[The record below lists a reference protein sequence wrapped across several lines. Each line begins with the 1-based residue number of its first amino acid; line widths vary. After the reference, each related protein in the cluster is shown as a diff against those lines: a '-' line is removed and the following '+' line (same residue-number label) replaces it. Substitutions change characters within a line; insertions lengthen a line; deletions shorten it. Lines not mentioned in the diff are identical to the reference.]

1 LELKPRITC
10 RSCGSQSL
18 VPVLSL
24 GEQFVSTFIDEPA
37 DGARVPKAPLE
48 LVLCDPSSG
57 GCSLLQLRH
66 TVPADLMFKQY
77 WYRSG
82 INRSMTLALQDIA
95 ASAEHLIPLSEGD
108 IVVDIGCNDGTLLR
122 SYKTTGLKLIGFEPA
137 TNLVPLAEMG
147 TTKVINDYFK
157 VGSYR
162 KHFPATKAKVI
173 TSIAMFYDL
182 EEPNSFVR
190 DVAACLD
197 EDGVWIIQMS
207 YLSSMLA
214 QNAFDNLCHE
224 HLEYY
229 SMMSLGHL
237 LDRHELEIFDVE
249 LNDVN
254 GGSFRV
260 YVRHRGS
267 RSIDNPPRSEER
279 LAKVKK
285 LEADMRLD
293 GTRVYAEFGTRVRVL
308 CDKLHSFVKG
318 EREKGKRIYVY
329 GASTKGNTLLQFCGL
344 DYTLIGAAAERNP
357 DKYGKRTVGT
367 LIPIISEEKAR
378 ADKPDYFLVLPWH
391 FVEEFKE
398 REKAY
403 LNAGGKFIVPL
414 PDFRILESSA

>member
-1 LELKPRITC
+1 
-10 RSCGSQSL
+10 
-18 VPVLSL
+18 
-24 GEQFVSTFIDEPA
+24 
-37 DGARVPKAPLE
+37 
-48 LVLCDPSSG
+48 
-57 GCSLLQLRH
+57 
-66 TVPADLMFKQY
+66 MFKQY

-82 INRSMTLALQDIA
+82 MNRSMTLALQDIA
-95 ASAEHLIPLSEGD
+95 ASAEHVIPLSEGE

-122 SYKTTGLKLIGFEPA
+122 SYRTPGLKLIGFEPA
-137 TNLVPLAEMG
+137 TNLVPFAEMG
-147 TTKVINDYFK
+147 TTKVINDYFDM
-157 VGSYR
+157 GSYS
-162 KHFPATKAKVI
+162 KHFAGEKAKVI

-182 EEPNSFVR
+182 EEPNSFIR

-197 EDGVWIIQMS
+197 EGGVWIIQMS
-207 YLSSMLA
+207 YLSSMLT
-214 QNAFDNLCHE
+214 QNAFDNICHE

-229 SMMSLGHL
+229 SMMSLRNL
-237 LDRHELEIFDVE
+237 LDRHDLEIFDVE

-267 RSIDNPPRSEER
+267 RSIGNPPSSEER

-293 GTRVYAEFGTRVRVL
+293 GTQVYAEFGTRVRAL
-308 CDKLHSFVKG
+308 CDKLYGFVKG

-344 DYTLIGAAAERNP
+344 DYTLIGAAAERNA

-391 FVEEFKE
+391 FIEEFKE

-403 LNAGGKFIVPL
+403 LDAGGKFIVPL
-414 PDFRILESSA
+414 PDFRIIESSA